1 MTRQKEPKDARVLRL
16 SKSAPTTSA
25 RSAFYMVARAVLL
38 LRIASGSTSQLFQD
52 AGFTPSEIEFWW
64 TELGPA
70 RGLWNSDG
78 APENAADLWS
88 DIDVALSSL
97 DAFEN
102 EYTGSRHSFYNLGNI
117 YGDAVSSLG
126 GFERA
131 MVWSLLPA

>member
-1 MTRQKEPKDARVLRL
+1 MMRQTEPKDARVLRL
-16 SKSAPTTSA
+16 SKTAPTASA
-25 RSAFYMVARAVLL
+25 RSAFYMVARAILL
-38 LRIASGSTSQLFQD
+38 LRVASGSTSHLFQD

-64 TELGPA
+64 KELGPA

-78 APENAADLWS
+78 APENTADLWS
-88 DIDVALSSL
+88 DIDAALSSL
-97 DAFEN
+97 EAFESG
-102 EYTGSRHSFYNLGNI
+102 YAGSSHSFYNLGNM